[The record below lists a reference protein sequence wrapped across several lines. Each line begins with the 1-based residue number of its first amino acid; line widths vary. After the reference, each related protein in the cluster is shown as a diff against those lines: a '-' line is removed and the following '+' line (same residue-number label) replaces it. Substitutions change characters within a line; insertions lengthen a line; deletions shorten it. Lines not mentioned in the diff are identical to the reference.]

1 MSNTENFHQRSA
13 DKVLT
18 ANDLFLSSACV
29 TERTAMVREF
39 DIHKVW
45 AVVHLGRAV
54 QESVSRAARS
64 RLNRLV
70 KEQRRI
76 KIDLEDKGQDLLSMT
91 LDKHGVVIDCNAQA
105 WCWVGGKVLDYRTLI
120 VGTYPLYERGTF
132 TFKVEKITRWGTL
145 Q

>member
-1 MSNTENFHQRSA
+1 MSNTENFPVRSA

-39 DIHKVW
+39 DIHKLW
-45 AVVHLGRAV
+45 AVVHLGRSV

-64 RLNRLV
+64 RLNRLI

-105 WCWVGGKVLDYRTLI
+105 WCWVGGWATAC
-120 VGTYPLYERGTF
+120 F
-132 TFKVEKITRWGTL
+132 TSPATTSATRWRFLRCGRAASRSMAGCWG
-145 Q
+145 